1 MEYII
6 LTALTGFIYSAA
18 AIFVYRLGFNDGLEV
33 KEEKKLKNPFIK
45 NANKKT
51 VEFSVE
57 EQRINTLIE
66 NIDNYNGSG
75 QGQKEVI

>member
-33 KEEKKLKNPFIK
+33 KEEKKLKN
-45 NANKKT
+45 ANKKT